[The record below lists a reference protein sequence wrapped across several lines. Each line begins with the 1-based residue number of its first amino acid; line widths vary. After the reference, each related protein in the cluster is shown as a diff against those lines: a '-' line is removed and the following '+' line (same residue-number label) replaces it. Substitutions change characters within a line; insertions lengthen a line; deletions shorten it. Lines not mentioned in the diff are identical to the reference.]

1 MGIFPLAGHDT
12 LRRQFAEAVAA
23 DRLPQVLLLTGP
35 AGVGKQRLALWLAQR
50 VLCTAAR
57 ETEPCGICPSCRRA
71 LDLTHPDL
79 HWFVPV
85 ARPKAGEPANQAA
98 EVVEMIEAA
107 MAERRQSGKWY
118 SPDGM
123 LSHGVTTARVI
134 QQRASR
140 TSVEGGY
147 QVFIIGHAERLV
159 PQESSP
165 EAANAL
171 LKLLEEPPP
180 RTLFILT
187 AATPGLLLTT
197 IRSRTV
203 PVRLDRLA
211 DGEVA
216 GFLRSIGESA
226 SGDAVAAARGSIGRL
241 LAGAD
246 PALAAARKAAAAVR
260 SAAAD
265 DVIAQ
270 TALALK
276 QGIAQARGDFT
287 TMLDALAADF
297 AASGRS
303 SPSPAT
309 AAAIEQVQVARE
321 RAQGNVNP
329 QLLLAVLLDEL
340 AELDAA

>member
-1 MGIFPLAGHDT
+1 MLPLAGHDT
-12 LRRQFAEAVAA
+12 LRRQFADALTGS
-23 DRLPQVLLLTGP
+23 RLPQVLLLTGA

-50 VLCTAAR
+50 VLCTSAAAV
-57 ETEPCGICPSCRRA
+57 EPCGTCPSCRRA
-71 LDLTHPDL
+71 LELTHPDL

-85 ARPKAGEPANQAA
+85 ARPKAGDPANQAA
-98 EVVEMIEAA
+98 EVNEMIEAA
-107 MAERRQSGKWY
+107 MAERRAGRWA

-123 LSHGVTTARVI
+123 LSHSVTTARVI

-180 RTLFILT
+180 RTLFVLT
-187 AATPGLLLTT
+187 ATTPGLLLTT

-211 DGEVA
+211 DAEIA
-216 GFLRSIGESA
+216 TFLRQIGEPA
-226 SGDAVAAARGSIGRL
+226 DGGAIAAARGSIGRL
-241 LAGAD
+241 LAGSD
-246 PALAAARKAAAAVR
+246 PAVANARRAAAAVR
-260 SAAAD
+260 SAAD
-265 DVIAQ
+265 SDVIAQ
-270 TALALK
+270 SAMALK
-276 QGIAQARGDFT
+276 QGVAQARGDFT
-287 TMLDALAADF
+287 LMLDALTDNLAA
-297 AASGRS
+297 AGRLR
-303 SPSPAT
+303 PSPAT
-309 AAAIEQVQVARE
+309 AAAIEQVQLTRE

-340 AELDAA
+340 AGLDAA

>member
-1 MGIFPLAGHDT
+1 MGLLPLAGHET
-12 LRRQFAEAVAA
+12 LRRQFADAIVGG
-23 DRLPQVLLLTGP
+23 RLPQVLLLTGA

-50 VLCTAAR
+50 ALCTAA
-57 ETEPCGICPSCRRA
+57 TGSEPCGTCASCRRV
-71 LDLTHPDL
+71 LELTHPDL

-98 EVVEMIEAA
+98 EVNEMIEAV
-107 MAERRQSGKWY
+107 MAERRTTGRWH

-140 TSVEGGY
+140 TSVDGGF

-171 LKLLEEPPP
+171 LKLLEEPPA
-180 RTLFILT
+180 RTLFVLT

-203 PVRLDRLA
+203 PVRLDRLSDA
-211 DGEVA
+211 EVTAFLTQVGERV
-216 GFLRSIGESA
+216 
-226 SGDAVAAARGSIGRL
+226 DAREVAAARGSIGRL
-241 LAGAD
+241 LAGTN
-246 PALAAARKAAAAVR
+246 PAVANARKAAAAVR
-260 SAAAD
+260 SAAES
-265 DVIAQ
+265 DVISRSAM
-270 TALALK
+270 ALR
-276 QGIAQARGDFT
+276 QGVAQARGDFT
-287 TMLDALAADF
+287 LMLDALTENLAA
-297 AASGRS
+297 AGRAHPS
-303 SPSPAT
+303 SAT
-309 AAAIEQVQVARE
+309 AAAIDQVQIARE

-340 AELDAA
+340 SGLDAP